1 MENYVNTNK
10 RETWVGLLPS
20 TPLGPIWLAASHL
33 GLVAV
38 QVGGEIAE
46 LEADLR
52 RKGFSIISRDD
63 ARLADAVQQLAAYLD
78 GERIHFDISIDWTAM
93 TDFQR
98 RALQMTFEIPY
109 GETRTYGQIAR
120 ALGAPHAARAVGR
133 AQATNPMP
141 LVVPCHRVLGAD
153 GKLHGYGSG
162 EGLPTK
168 AWLLQLEA
176 SS

>member
-1 MENYVNTNK
+1 MDTNK
-10 RETWVGLLPS
+10 REAWVSLLPF
-20 TPLGPIWLAASHL
+20 TPLGPIWLAASNL

-38 QVGGEIAE
+38 QVGGETAE
-46 LEADLR
+46 LEADLSR
-52 RKGFSIISRDD
+52 RGFSSISRDD
-63 ARLADAVQQLAAYLD
+63 TRLADAMQQLAAYLN
-78 GERIHFDISIDWTAM
+78 GERIHFDFPIDWTGM

-120 ALGAPHAARAVGR
+120 ALGAPRAARAVGR